1 MPHGYIK
8 EQKRNTLMDNARYN
22 LKMYSGL
29 LLFLGI
35 WDVLS
40 MLPKVIG
47 IMALVKGATTG
58 SPIYTVVT
66 TLIFVV
72 LMIAKIWLGFQ
83 GRRYVKS
90 GSQEPTTKL
99 VEVSKL
105 AGYAVVA
112 MAVLIGLGLFAD
124 IAKAADLLAPA
135 ITLVVLNWYKK
146 AARQCMWR

>member
-1 MPHGYIK
+1 
-8 EQKRNTLMDNARYN
+8 MDNARYN

-40 MLPKVIG
+40 MLPKAVG
-47 IMALVKGATTG
+47 LMAVFKGVAT
-58 SPIYTVVT
+58 SPIYVLVS
-66 TLIFVV
+66 TLLFVV
-72 LMIAKIWLGFQ
+72 LLVAKLWLGFN

-99 VEVSKL
+99 VEFSKL
-105 AGYAVVA
+105 AGYAVIA
-112 MAVLIGLGLFAD
+112 FALLIGIFAD
-124 IAKAADLLAPA
+124 IAKAGDLLPPA

>member
-1 MPHGYIK
+1 
-8 EQKRNTLMDNARYN
+8 MDNARYN

-40 MLPKVIG
+40 MLSKVLG
-47 IMALVKGATTG
+47 IIAIVKGVSTG
-58 SPIYTVVT
+58 SPMYTLVT
-66 TLIFVV
+66 TVLFVV
-72 LMIAKIWLGFQ
+72 LMVAKIWLGFN

-99 VEVSKL
+99 VEISKL
-105 AGYAVVA
+105 SGYAVVA

>member
-1 MPHGYIK
+1 
-8 EQKRNTLMDNARYN
+8 MDNARYN

-35 WDVLS
+35 WDIVS
-40 MLPKVIG
+40 MLPKVVG
-47 IMALVKGATTG
+47 IIAIAKGVATG
-58 SPIYTVVT
+58 SPIYTLVT
-66 TLIFVV
+66 TLIFVL
-72 LMIAKIWLGFQ
+72 LMVAKLWLGFN
-83 GRRYVKS
+83 GRRFVKS
-90 GSQEPTTKL
+90 GEKGTPTKL
-99 VEVSKL
+99 VEISKL

-146 AARQCMWR
+146 AARQCR

>member
-1 MPHGYIK
+1 
-8 EQKRNTLMDNARYN
+8 MDNARYN

>member
-1 MPHGYIK
+1 
-8 EQKRNTLMDNARYN
+8 MDNARYN

-40 MLPKVIG
+40 MLPKAVG
-47 IMALVKGATTG
+47 LMAVFKGAAT
-58 SPIYTVVT
+58 SPIYVLVS
-66 TLIFVV
+66 TLLFVV
-72 LMIAKIWLGFQ
+72 LLVAKLWLGFN

-99 VEVSKL
+99 VEFSKL
-105 AGYAVVA
+105 AGYAVIA
-112 MAVLIGLGLFAD
+112 FALLTGIGIFAD
-124 IAKAADLLAPA
+124 IAKAGDLLPPA